1 MNNVRSIR
9 AGIVWLLAAVLT
21 SAQNPPIM
29 IDSRANEKPKP
40 GTQQQPAPPPPGTQP
55 APAVTRPVTPAAAPG
70 TMPGGLN
77 LQNASLIEVID
88 ILARALK
95 INYILDP
102 RVKGAVTINTYGEIK
117 PVDLRPLLETI
128 LRING
133 AAMVQVGDLYRI
145 VPIADVARLPIS
157 PQLNASGKDLLDDE
171 RMILDLVFLKY
182 ATVVEMSKLLQPF
195 LGEG

>member
-1 MNNVRSIR
+1 MRSGLIF
-9 AGIVWLLAAVLT
+9 AAATVLLW
-21 SAQNPPIM
+21 AQNPPVNRPPFIM
-29 IDSRANEKPKP
+29 PPGGLKPQQP
-40 GTQQQPAPPPPGTQP
+40 TQSPAQPPSPQQQTQTPAPPPKPAVSLNTAG
-55 APAVTRPVTPAAAPG
+55 APAA
-70 TMPGGLN
+70 LN
-77 LQNASLIEVID
+77 LQNASLIEVVD

-117 PVDLRPLLETI
+117 PVDVRPLLETI

-145 VPIADVARLPIS
+145 VPIADVARLPIP
-157 PQLNASGKDLLDDE
+157 PQMNATAKDLPDDE